1 MTKAELLADLSSL
14 YKSIGT
20 PIDQG
25 TSCNNVH
32 QFLVYVFEEG
42 LSEGNKKPTGCQKMV
57 VFYVYNEGIAGEAA
71 YYELSEPLNT
81 SNTDVSTAVNSG
93 YSYHKIYISTELR
106 NRVWGF
112 IIKGV
117 DAVIHEDAG
126 TVDHAKR
133 LKWAYDCSKDSI
145 LYLNAFMIQ
154 IANNG
159 NVRTQGNSIIDGDLE
174 WIVNSEI
181 GTIATAYGFTN

>member
-1 MTKAELLADLSSL
+1 MTKTELLADLALL

-25 TSCNNVH
+25 TSCNGVH
-32 QFLVYVFEEG
+32 QFIVHVFEEG
-42 LSEGNKKPTGCQKMV
+42 LSEGSKKPTGCQKMV
-57 VFYVYNEGIAGEAA
+57 TFYVYNEGLGDEKA
-71 YYELSEPLNT
+71 YYELIEPLNT

-93 YSYHKIYISTELR
+93 HSYHKIYVSTQLR

-117 DAVIHEDAG
+117 DSIIHEDPG
-126 TVDHAKR
+126 TTDHAKR
-133 LKWAYDCSKDSI
+133 LKWAYDCSKDPV

-154 IANNG
+154 IANNA
-159 NVRTQGNSIIDGDLE
+159 NVRTQGNAIIDGDLE

-181 GTIATAYGFTN
+181 VTIATAYGFTN